1 MCLSRLHGEKNDCA
15 CNGFRLNSVKK
26 ETVRGGKSAPEW
38 SSANFGERKIKS
50 PEAAR
55 DGNKDLLEQK
65 NFKTEKHPGMGK
77 QARRCHFMFKID
89 EA

>member
-1 MCLSRLHGEKNDCA
+1 MDSDLTQLRKKQWGE
-15 CNGFRLNSVKK
+15 
-26 ETVRGGKSAPEW
+26 EKSAPEW